1 MAFFFRTYNEYS
13 VPEKLTSV
21 HDMAYN
27 GLGQYI
33 RKEEINMYKR
43 NLKTALRKALAATA
57 ATVMIFTTAW
67 GSPGAIPAVHAE
79 EQSGGRLNVAYHTQA
94 EISARIKSDGITLN
108 DPLNF
113 AVQPQL
119 APPYGN
125 AGVLSPETLN
135 AAMKTMNQIRYI
147 AGLQDNV
154 TLNEE
159 YNRKAQAAA
168 LVNFANHS
176 LSHYPSRPAG
186 MDDGMYKL
194 GSAGA
199 SSCNIAMASW
209 NRSLNETIVKSWM
222 EDGDS
227 SNIDRVGHRRWILN
241 PSMGQTGFGAV
252 YGPGGTYSALY
263 CFDESRPASETQ
275 VAWPAQN
282 MPVNY
287 FGTKFPWSVSMGSSV
302 DKNAVHVTL
311 KRVNDGMTWNFSAGS
326 SNGYFNVD
334 NGGYGQ
340 RGCIIFRPDRID
352 GYHAGDTFEVAIT
365 GGGVNLSYTV
375 NFFDPDNVQPQEQ
388 VLDIDWAAAN
398 VMVDGTPDGAAAD
411 ILTGNRFEV
420 PAETLDKIS
429 GRNILCAFHVDG
441 DLVLSFSGTNL
452 QPAAAPWNV
461 ALSYK
466 TSVPETIL
474 AQVKAG
480 AEVTRTYGL
489 ASAGALPSLVNIH
502 VGWGAE
508 NAGKQAVL
516 YSYDQTS
523 GALAELGRFTVA
535 DNGQSM
541 FTVNGNG
548 GQYIAAVLK

>member
-1 MAFFFRTYNEYS
+1 MYNQNFKTKLRKAFAAMAAATMVFT
-13 VPEKLTSV
+13 TSW
-21 HDMAYN
+21 N
-27 GLGQYI
+27 GLGDI
-33 RKEEINMYKR
+33 
-43 NLKTALRKALAATA
+43 
-57 ATVMIFTTAW
+57 
-67 GSPGAIPAVHAE
+67 SSVHAAE
-79 EQSGGRLNVAYHTQA
+79 ESQSRLNVAYHTQA
-94 EISARIKSDGITLN
+94 EISARIKSDGISLN
-108 DPLNF
+108 DPLTF
-113 AVQPQL
+113 VTEPQL
-119 APPYGN
+119 TSPYSN
-125 AGVLSPETLN
+125 AGVLSQDTLN

-168 LVNFANHS
+168 LVNYANHA
-176 LSHYPSRPAG
+176 LSHSPSKPAG
-186 MDDGMYKL
+186 MNDSMYKL
-194 GSAGA
+194 GYDGA

-209 NRSLNETIVKSWM
+209 NCSLNQTIVQSWM

-263 CFDESRPASETQ
+263 CFDRSRSASETQ

-282 MPVNY
+282 MPVEY
-287 FGTKFPWSVSMGSSV
+287 FGTKFPWSVSIGSSV

-311 KRVNDGMTWNFSAGS
+311 KRVRDGMTWNFSSGV

-340 RGCIIFRPDRID
+340 KGCIIFRPDRID
-352 GYHAGDTFEVAIT
+352 GYHAGDTFEVVIT

-375 NFFDPDNVQPQEQ
+375 NFFDPDNVQPEEHI
-388 VLDIDWAAAN
+388 LNTDWTAAN
-398 VMVDGTPDGAAAD
+398 ALIAGIPDGGTAD

-420 PAETLDKIS
+420 PAETMSLLS
-429 GRNILCAFHVDG
+429 GRNILCALHIDS
-441 DLVLSFSGTNL
+441 DIVLSFDGTNV
-452 QPAAAPWNV
+452 QSNPASWNV

-466 TSVPETIL
+466 TEFL
-474 AQVKAG
+474 EQVKTNA
-480 AEVTRTYGL
+480 AAKRSFELTSV
-489 ASAGALPSLVNIH
+489 GALPASVNIH

-516 YSYDQTS
+516 YRYDDVS
-523 GALAELGRFTVA
+523 GMFTELSRFTIT

-541 FTVNGNG
+541 FTIDGNDG
-548 GQYIAAVLK
+548 NYIAVVLKYPR